1 MIPYH
6 YAIREISRRRSRTIS
21 NIAGFAIGIAALV
34 TLVMAARGWEASTA
48 GLLKTLGADMVFIY
62 SAPKYLTGPTKN
74 ATECYVALGLFTYP
88 FNATIINDLSHV
100 SGVERTVPVL
110 IDRMMPCVYSIT
122 ICGIDPSETTT
133 NVVLPRH
140 VIKGRYL
147 NPTDR
152 DVALI
157 DRDYALKYNL
167 TVGSKVEYMS
177 MLTAYKKS
185 NYTVVGIVEVGTMSL
200 IRSTIYVN
208 LPDAQEALKEPRQV
222 NIALLRVNN
231 PGKLQAMSVNLTRLW
246 PMSTVITAAEIA
258 SVTTGV
264 ITMSEQ
270 NAWNISLALA
280 TVALLIGLKSQLS
293 AVVER
298 TREIGYLKAIG
309 WSNSDVMG
317 QIMTESLLQGLIGGL
332 VGCAVG
338 YACALYVLITIG
350 GELGRA
356 LQFITVDPLLL
367 GIALAIAVV
376 SGVSAGIYP
385 AWRSVRMNPAE
396 ALRVL

>member
-1 MIPYH
+1 
-6 YAIREISRRRSRTIS
+6 
-21 NIAGFAIGIAALV
+21 
-34 TLVMAARGWEASTA
+34 
-48 GLLKTLGADMVFIY
+48 MV
-62 SAPKYLTGPTKN
+62 
-74 ATECYVALGLFTYP
+74 
-88 FNATIINDLSHV
+88 
-100 SGVERTVPVL
+100 
-110 IDRMMPCVYSIT
+110 
-122 ICGIDPSETTT
+122 
-133 NVVLPRH
+133 
-140 VIKGRYL
+140 
-147 NPTDR
+147 
-152 DVALI
+152 

-167 TVGSKVEYMS
+167 TVGSKVTYMN
-177 MLTAYKKS
+177 MQTAYTVKT
-185 NYTVVGIVEVGTMSL
+185 NYTVVGIVEVGAMSL

-208 LPDAQEALKEPRQV
+208 LPDAQEATKAPGQV
-222 NIALLRVNN
+222 NIALLRVND
-231 PGKLQAMSVNLTRLW
+231 PGKLQAVSGNLTRLW
-246 PMSTVITAAEIA
+246 PTSTVITASDIA
-258 SVTTGV
+258 AVTTGV

-270 NAWNISLALA
+270 TAWNISLALA
-280 TVALLIGLKSQLS
+280 AVALLIGLKSQLN

-338 YACALYVLITIG
+338 YAGALYVLLTIG

-376 SGVSAGIYP
+376 SGVLAGIYP
-385 AWRSVRMNPAE
+385 AWRSARMNPAE